1 MIMTSENPY
10 AGQGSVLLDIG
21 EDIGAL
27 VVTMPAD
34 LEGVEVEINRVGATD
49 HRHPVGDQHDHHH
62 ATDHHHDHGSHRS
75 HVAVVARPAAAG
87 VIPSLVFPELTE
99 GRYELYRRP
108 AGTVEMT
115 VTNRGGQVTEASWP
129 NRS

>member
-1 MIMTSENPY
+1 MTSENPH

-21 EDIGAL
+21 DDIGAL

-34 LEGVEVEINRVGATD
+34 LEGIEVEINRVDATD
-49 HRHPVGDQHDHHH
+49 HRQPPGHQHDHHH
-62 ATDHHHDHGSHRS
+62 DADHHDHGSHRP

-108 AGTVEMT
+108 AGPVELI
-115 VTNRGGQVTEASWP
+115 VTIRGGQVTEASWP
-129 NRS
+129 VGH